1 MTYVVMVDDHFNYM
15 DPEERYRSGEFAL
28 AEAAI
33 ARCRKLVDDDLVAAL
48 KGKED
53 TMTAAELWDDYT
65 SFGKDPFVVATAGED
80 AVHFSAWTYAQA
92 RCTELCGGDAA
103 VASPVKD
110 PPPMTHRE
118 RSQRLADEI
127 VASLNRGAKEQS

>member
-1 MTYVVMVDDHFNYM
+1 MAYAVMVDDHFHYM
-15 DPEERYRSGEFAL
+15 DPEERYRSGEFTS

-33 ARCRKLVDDDLVAAL
+33 AHCRKLVDDDLLATL
-48 KGKED
+48 RNKNG

-65 SFGKDPFVVATAGED
+65 SFGTDPFVVATAGEE

-103 VASPVKD
+103 MPAKD
-110 PPPMTHRE
+110 SPPMTHRD
-118 RSQRLADEI
+118 RAQRATDEI
-127 VASLNRGAKEQS
+127 VASLNRSTKEQP